1 MYIFFPF
8 WSFVLLLLW
17 LYGAVFNVISILC
30 NQIGILYELRLW
42 DIKLYLVLLMADQ
55 RNSTIHLYHK
65 IFWHTQEL
73 RMSFFFVSLEIRLV
87 VTVHC
92 QYYNKNST
100 ISCPYFDFQM
110 NYPFTLDI
118 FADRLVIWHTGYF
131 LPLKLW
137 FYMQRLCKLPK
148 RVIWLIW
155 IPFGL

>member
-92 QYYNKNST
+92 QYYNKNNLCGIRYLVFILIFKWITHSPW
-100 ISCPYFDFQM
+100 ISLPIGWLSDI
-110 NYPFTLDI
+110 LDI
-118 FADRLVIWHTGYF
+118 SF
-131 LPLKLW
+131 LWSCDSTCNDYVSYQK
-137 FYMQRLCKLPK
+137 
-148 RVIWLIW
+148 
-155 IPFGL
+155 G

>member
-8 WSFVLLLLW
+8 WFFVLLLLW

-73 RMSFFFVSLEIRLV
+73 RMSFLFVSLEIRLV
-87 VTVHC
+87 ITVHC
-92 QYYNKNST
+92 QYYNKNMTYNILSLFW
-100 ISCPYFDFQM
+100 SS
-110 NYPFTLDI
+110 N
-118 FADRLVIWHTGYF
+118 
-131 LPLKLW
+131 
-137 FYMQRLCKLPK
+137 KLPVHLGYLC
-148 RVIWLIW
+148 RSVGYLTYWIFPSFEVVILHATIM
-155 IPFGL
+155 